1 MSQPTRIL
9 LALVAGLALGV
20 LLAAGAPGAVP
31 GVLLGSEP
39 IGTAWLNALQMTI
52 IPLVVSLLITG
63 IAATAEAVRAGRI
76 AARAIAVILTI
87 MASSAALAAVL
98 TPALLRLA
106 PLPVE
111 SAAAL
116 RTALVGAPA
125 GDAPPG
131 LMAFFTGLVP
141 TNVVAAAANS
151 AFLSLIIFTLL
162 FAFALT
168 RIEQE
173 RRDRLTGF
181 FEAMRDTVLVM
192 VNWIIW
198 AAPVGV
204 FALALTVGARA
215 GSAAFGAL
223 VHYILIVS
231 IVGVVVTALAY
242 PLAAIGG
249 RVGLVRFGRAALPA
263 QAVAVS
269 TQSSLACLPIMLKKA
284 GELGVPAATGGVVLP
299 LAVVMMRATG
309 PAMNL
314 AVAIYVATWF
324 GVPFGPATLAVA
336 TVVAMLTSL
345 GSVSLPGQV
354 SFVSAIAP
362 INAVFGVPVA
372 PLGLLVAVETLP
384 DIVRTL
390 GNVTMDLAVTTTV
403 AARSGPVPLDEA
415 DALLAQG

>member
-9 LALVAGLALGV
+9 LALIVGLGV
-20 LLAAGAPGAVP
+20 GVALAAFAPGAVP
-31 GVLLGSEP
+31 GALLVSEP
-39 IGTAWLNALQMTI
+39 VGTAWLNALQMTI

-63 IAATAEAVRAGRI
+63 IAATAEAVRAGRT
-76 AARAIAVILTI
+76 AARAIGLILVVMSASAVI
-87 MASSAALAAVL
+87 AAVL
-98 TPALLRLA
+98 TPLLLDLA

-116 RTALVGAPA
+116 RAALVDVPA
-125 GDAPPG
+125 SGPAPG
-131 LMAFFTGLVP
+131 LSAFFTNLVP

-168 RIEQE
+168 RIAPEG
-173 RRDRLTGF
+173 RARLTGF

-198 AAPVGV
+198 AAPLGV
-204 FALALTVGARA
+204 FALALTVGAKA

-223 VHYILIVS
+223 VHYTLIVS
-231 IVGVVVTALAY
+231 AVGVVVTLCAY
-242 PLAAIGG
+242 PLAVIGG
-249 RVGLVRFGRAALPA
+249 RIGLGRFAREAMPA
-263 QAVAVS
+263 QALAVS

-284 GELGVPAATGGVVLP
+284 ENLGVPAATGGVVLP

-324 GVPFGPATLAVA
+324 GVPIGAATLAAA
-336 TVVAMLTSL
+336 TMVAMLTSL

-354 SFVSAIAP
+354 SFISAIAP

-372 PLGLLVAVETLP
+372 PLGLLVAVEILP

-390 GNVTMDLAVTTTV
+390 GNVTMDLAVTSAVST
-403 AARSGPVPLDEA
+403 RSGAVVADEA
-415 DALLAQG
+415 DRLLAD

>member
-9 LALVAGLALGV
+9 LALVLGLALGV
-20 LLAAGAPGAVP
+20 ALAAFAPDAVP
-31 GVLLGSEP
+31 GALLVSEP
-39 IGTAWLNALQMTI
+39 VGTAWLNALQMTI

-63 IAATAEAVRAGRI
+63 IAATAEAVRAGRT
-76 AARAIAVILTI
+76 AARAIGLILVVMSVSAVI
-87 MASSAALAAVL
+87 AAVL
-98 TPALLRLA
+98 TPLLLDLA
-106 PLPVE
+106 PLPTE

-116 RTALVGAPA
+116 RAALSNVPPPAPA
-125 GDAPPG
+125 PG
-131 LMAFFTGLVP
+131 LSQFFIALVP
-141 TNVVAAAANS
+141 TNVVAAAASS

-168 RIEQE
+168 RIEAAG
-173 RRDRLTGF
+173 RARLTGF

-198 AAPVGV
+198 AAPLGV
-204 FALALTVGARA
+204 FALALTVGAKA

-231 IVGVVVTALAY
+231 AVGVVVTLCAY
-242 PLAAIGG
+242 PLAAFGG
-249 RVGLVRFGRAALPA
+249 RIALGRFAREALPA
-263 QAVAVS
+263 QALAVS
-269 TQSSLACLPIMLKKA
+269 TQSSLACLPMMLKRA
-284 GELGVPAATGGVVLP
+284 ESLGVPAATGGVVLP

-324 GVPFGPATLAVA
+324 GMPIGATTLAAA

-354 SFVSAIAP
+354 SFISAIAP
-362 INAVFGVPVA
+362 ITGVFGVPPA
-372 PLGLLVAVETLP
+372 PLGLLVAVEILP

-390 GNVTMDLAVTTTV
+390 GNVTMDLAVTSV
-403 AARSGPVPLDEA
+403 VSARSVPAPIDEA
-415 DALLAQG
+415 DALLARD

>member
-9 LALVAGLALGV
+9 LSLVAGLVLGV
-20 LLAAGAPGAVP
+20 VIAAQASGAVP
-31 GVLLGSEP
+31 GVLLVAEP
-39 IGTAWLNALQMTI
+39 IGAAWLNALQMTI
-52 IPLVVSLLITG
+52 IPLVVSLLVTG
-63 IAATAEAVRAGRI
+63 IAATTEAVRAGRV
-76 AARAIAVILTI
+76 AARAMVLILTV
-87 MASSAALAAVL
+87 MASSAVLAAVL
-98 TPALLRLA
+98 MPVLLDLV
-106 PLPVE
+106 PLPAQ

-116 RTALVGAPA
+116 RAALVGVPPTSEPA
-125 GDAPPG
+125 G
-131 LMAFFTGLVP
+131 LSAFFTGLVP

-168 RIEQE
+168 RGAEGP
-173 RRDRLTGF
+173 RRLVTGF
-181 FEAMRDTVLVM
+181 FEGVRDTVLVM

-204 FALALTVGARA
+204 LALALAVGAKA

-223 VHYILIVS
+223 VHYIVLVS
-231 IVGVVVTALAY
+231 LVGVVVTLLAY
-242 PLAAIGG
+242 PMAAIGG
-249 RVGLVRFGRAALPA
+249 RIGLVRFGRAALPA

-284 GELGVPAATGGVVLP
+284 EELGVPAATSGVVLP

-314 AVAIYVATWF
+314 AVAIYVAEWF
-324 GVPFGPATLAVA
+324 AVPMPATLLAAA

-354 SFVSAIAP
+354 SFISAIAP
-362 INAVFGVPVA
+362 INAVLGAPVA

-390 GNVTMDLAVTTTV
+390 GNVTMDLAVTSAV
-403 AARSGPVPLDEA
+403 ATRSGSVVLDEA
-415 DALLAQG
+415 DTLLAQE

>member
-9 LALVAGLALGV
+9 LSLVAGLLLGILV
-20 LLAAGAPGAVP
+20 AAVAPGAVP
-31 GVLLGSEP
+31 GVLTGSEP

-52 IPLVVSLLITG
+52 IPLVVALLVTG
-63 IAATAEAVRAGRI
+63 IAATAQAVQAGRV
-76 AARAIAVILTI
+76 AARAIVLILTV
-87 MASSAALAAVL
+87 MASSAVLAAVL
-98 TPALLRLA
+98 TPLLLDVA
-106 PLPVE
+106 PLPAK
-111 SAAAL
+111 SAQAL
-116 RTALVGAPA
+116 RGALAGTAPVG
-125 GDAPPG
+125 APPG
-131 LMAFFTGLVP
+131 LSAFFMELVP

-151 AFLSLIIFTLL
+151 AFLSLMIFTLL

-168 RIEQE
+168 RIAPGP
-173 RRDRLTGF
+173 RATLTGF
-181 FEAMRDTVLVM
+181 FEGLRDTVLVM

-204 FALALTVGARA
+204 FALALTVGAKA

-223 VHYILIVS
+223 VHYILTVS
-231 IVGVVVTALAY
+231 AIGVVATLFSYAM
-242 PLAAIGG
+242 AAIGG
-249 RVGLVRFGRAALPA
+249 RLGLVRFTRAALPA

-269 TQSSLACLPIMLKKA
+269 TQSSMACLPIMLKKA
-284 GELGVPAATGGVVLP
+284 EELGVRGASGGVVLL

-314 AVAIYVATWF
+314 AVAIYVARWF
-324 GVPFGPATLAVA
+324 GVTLSPTVMVAA

-354 SFVSAIAP
+354 SFISAIAP
-362 INAVFGVPVA
+362 INAVFGAPVA

-390 GNVTMDLAVTTTV
+390 GNVTMDLAVTAAV
-403 AARSGPVPLDEA
+403 SARSGAVPVDEA
-415 DALLAQG
+415 DALLAEE

>member
-9 LALVAGLALGV
+9 LSLVLGLVIGV
-20 LLAAGAPGAVP
+20 LLAAQAPGAVP
-31 GVLLGSEP
+31 GVLLAAEP
-39 IGTAWLNALQMTI
+39 VGTAWLNALQMTI
-52 IPLVVSLLITG
+52 VPLVVSLLITG
-63 IAATAEAVRAGRI
+63 IAATAEAVRAGRT
-76 AARAIAVILTI
+76 AARGIAVILSV
-87 MASSAALAAVL
+87 MSLSAILAAVL
-98 TPALLRLA
+98 TPLLLELA
-106 PLPVE
+106 PLPAE
-111 SAAAL
+111 SAASL
-116 RTALVGAPA
+116 RSALVGVPET
-125 GDAPPG
+125 GPVPG
-131 LMAFFTGLVP
+131 LSAFFAGLVP

-151 AFLSLIIFTLL
+151 AYISLLIFTLL

-168 RIEQE
+168 RIEAE
-173 RRDRLTGF
+173 PRERLTGF
-181 FEAMRDTVLVM
+181 FTGVRDTVLVM

-198 AAPVGV
+198 AAPLGV

-231 IVGVVVTALAY
+231 AVGVVVTLLAY
-242 PLAAIGG
+242 PMAMFGG
-249 RVGLVRFGRAALPA
+249 RVHFARFARAAAPA

-284 GELGVPAATGGVVLP
+284 EELGVPAATGGVVLP

-314 AVAIYVATWF
+314 AVAIYAATWF
-324 GVPFGPATLAVA
+324 GIQIGPATLMVA

-354 SFVSAIAP
+354 SFISAIAP

-390 GNVTMDLAVTTTV
+390 GNVTMDLAVTTAV
-403 AARSGPVPLDEA
+403 AARSGAVPVDEA
-415 DALLAQG
+415 DALLARG

>member
-9 LALVAGLALGV
+9 LSLVVGLALGV
-20 LLAAGAPGAVP
+20 LLAAQAPGAVP
-31 GVLLGSEP
+31 GVLLGAEP

-52 IPLVVSLLITG
+52 IPLVVSLLVTG
-63 IAATAEAVRAGRI
+63 IAATAQAVRAGRI

-87 MASSAALAAVL
+87 MGLSAVLAAFL
-98 TPALLRLA
+98 TPLLLRLA
-106 PLPVE
+106 PLPID

-116 RTALVGAPA
+116 RAALIGAPA
-125 GDAPPG
+125 AADPPG
-131 LMAFFTGLVP
+131 LLAFVTGLVP

-168 RIEQE
+168 RIEAE
-173 RRDRLTGF
+173 RRVALTRF
-181 FEAMRDTVLVM
+181 FEALRDTVLVM

-231 IVGVVVTALAY
+231 AVGVVVTLLAY
-242 PLAAIGG
+242 PVAMIGG
-249 RVGLVRFGRAALPA
+249 RIGLVRFGRAALPA

-269 TQSSLACLPIMLKKA
+269 TQSSLACLPVMLKKA
-284 GELGVPAATGGVVLP
+284 EELAVPAATGGVVLP

-324 GVPFGPATLAVA
+324 GAPIGAATLAAA

-354 SFVSAIAP
+354 SFISAIAP

-403 AARSGPVPLDEA
+403 SARSGPVARDEA
-415 DALLAQG
+415 DAVLAEG